1 MRNLPYQLV
10 QDFFHQPGFL
20 MLFCCLCF
28 PGLGCKCSSNSW
40 CRRTIFRG
48 SRGDFLGTF
57 FWTKKSYKTNHSS
70 DLLFQP
76 CFFFF
81 FEKNT
86 WKTKRVHNPNPLL
99 TYINAYDLI
108 CTILSLDGFDWAG
121 PQRICLATFDAT
133 NRSGLGEVV
142 DVGDQPTLPRLV

>member
-1 MRNLPYQLV
+1 MFFDAVLLPLKFQ
-10 QDFFHQPGFL
+10 
-20 MLFCCLCF
+20 
-28 PGLGCKCSSNSW
+28 GLGANAPAAPDV
-40 CRRTIFRG
+40 RG
-48 SRGDFLGTF
+48 QSSRGDFLG
-57 FWTKKSYKTNHSS
+57 TKKSYKTNHSS
-70 DLLFQP
+70 ELLFQP

-81 FEKNT
+81 EKNT
-86 WKTKRVHNPNPLL
+86 WETKRVHNPNPLL

-142 DVGDQPTLPRLV
+142 DVGDQPTLPRLG

>member
-1 MRNLPYQLV
+1 MGN
-10 QDFFHQPGFL
+10 
-20 MLFCCLCF
+20 
-28 PGLGCKCSSNSW
+28 KK
-40 CRRTIFRG
+40 
-48 SRGDFLGTF
+48 GT
-57 FWTKKSYKTNHSS
+57 
-70 DLLFQP
+70 Q
-76 CFFFF
+76 C
-81 FEKNT
+81 
-86 WKTKRVHNPNPLL
+86 VNPLL